1 MADRGH
7 SSGGRVKLGF
17 FWKRNVFA
25 LVEVQVYMVWRWR
38 MLAGGGVKGSTNHH
52 KGTRRACE

>member
-25 LVEVQVYMVWRWR
+25 VVGGSSVYGVEMEDVGRSWRAR
-38 MLAGGGVKGSTNHH
+38 KHRSS
-52 KGTRRACE
+52 